1 MLLYVFCE
9 LLNKEKINKINKV
22 AVMVKI
28 NKAEMSLQNGWPTK
42 GV

>member
-22 AVMVKI
+22 TVMVKI
-28 NKAEMSLQNGWPTK
+28 NNAEMSLQNG
-42 GV
+42 

>member
-22 AVMVKI
+22 VVMVKI
-28 NKAEMSLQNGWPTK
+28 NKAEMSLQNG
-42 GV
+42 